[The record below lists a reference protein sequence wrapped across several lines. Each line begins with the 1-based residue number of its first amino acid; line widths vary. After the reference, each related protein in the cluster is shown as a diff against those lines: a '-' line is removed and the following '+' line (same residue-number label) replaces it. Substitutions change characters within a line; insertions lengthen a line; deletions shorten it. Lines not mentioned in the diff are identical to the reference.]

1 MSRASSLGSGRG
13 LGCVSLHLNQLV
25 TQGDRNKE
33 PWWPWSHLFCQSTCC
48 HHPLWDIHCH
58 SNTTPTACWAAQF
71 HRGFRSL
78 HLSLIL
84 YHLPANAYLFPLSL
98 SVFFTHLPPSLTH
111 TVNCISSHV
120 HLCDPPILSPFVS
133 HSHRL
138 APDCFNRWIGEFSIS
153 Q

>member
-1 MSRASSLGSGRG
+1 MNRASSLGSGRG
-13 LGCVSLHLNQLV
+13 LGWVSLCLNQLA

-71 HRGFRSL
+71 HCGFRCL

-98 SVFFTHLPPSLTH
+98 SVFFSHLPPSLTH
-111 TVNCISSHV
+111 THSKLYLLSCALVWPTHTFSLCLSFTQTG
-120 HLCDPPILSPFVS
+120 HL
-133 HSHRL
+133 RL
-138 APDCFNRWIGEFSIS
+138 TALIAE
-153 Q
+153 